1 MFDLKL
7 DNNGDLELTGGGDI
21 LGTESIVQAVRIR
34 LYWFFQEWRLG
45 PALGFPYF
53 EDVFVKNPNE
63 ARIQSLLRDT
73 VMSVKGVTDVMQIR
87 FSLDRPAREAVILVV
102 FAAAE
107 ETFREE
113 VRLKWSNTD

>member
-7 DNNGDLELTGGGDI
+7 DHNGDLELGGTGDI
-21 LGTESIVQAVRIR
+21 STTESVVQAVRLR
-34 LYWFFQEWRLG
+34 LFWFFREWRLG

-53 EDVFVKNPNE
+53 EEVFVKNPNE
-63 ARIQSLLRDT
+63 ARIRSLLRDT
-73 VMSVKGVTDVMQIR
+73 VMEVKEVTDVLQIG
-87 FSLDRPAREAVILVV
+87 FALDRHTREAKISIV
-102 FAAAE
+102 FATAE